1 MYIDINFNIHIIRH
15 FLRYYALSDGSKVK
29 LCFILDGGP
38 KVCSCVINNKLYN
51 AAPSGWRFLPREF
64 GEIGG
69 SQVRVKSERVT
80 KLAVFDRALLTN
92 ECSQLF

>member
-1 MYIDINFNIHIIRH
+1 MT
-15 FLRYYALSDGSKVK
+15 DGNKVK

-69 SQVRVKSERVT
+69 SQIRVKSERVT
-80 KLAVFDRALLTN
+80 KLAVFDRALHTN
-92 ECSQLF
+92 ECFQLI

>member
-1 MYIDINFNIHIIRH
+1 MNDRD
-15 FLRYYALSDGSKVK
+15 LVK

-51 AAPSGWRFLPREF
+51 PAPSGWRFLPREF

-69 SQVRVKSERVT
+69 SQVKIKSGRVS
-80 KLAVFDRALLTN
+80 KLAIFDRALLTN
-92 ECSQLF
+92 ECSQIN